1 MPNIQIIAKE
11 SHAVLA
17 DITGNSAKL
26 TEASVVLVKVSADD
40 VQEVTRDGT
49 SAIIKL
55 KNGEVIVID
64 DFFSTEGPTDNSLV
78 FQDDSN
84 KLIWVQFTDAQ
95 GALLENVAYQ
105 PIDSIEPLLYG
116 HSETNPWAWAAVPV
130 TAGGILWWA
139 HNRDSDNDNNNPPV
153 VNPPATPTTPATVFD
168 DKEPITGNVS
178 NGSST
183 NDASPLISGT
193 GTAGTTITVY
203 DGNTVLGTTT
213 VGSDGKWSFT
223 PTTPLTDGTHSITY
237 TVKDAAGNESGKSP
251 AIDFTVDT
259 IAPDTPT
266 TAPNATDDVAPVIG
280 PITAGS
286 STNDNT
292 PTLTGTGT
300 AGDIITVYDGATKL
314 GTATVG
320 SDGKWSFTPSPA
332 LADGSHSISYT
343 ATDKAGNE
351 SGKSPA
357 IDFTVDTIA
366 PDTPTTA
373 PNATDDVAP
382 VIGPITAGSST
393 NDNTPTLT
401 GTGTAGDIITVYDG
415 ATKLGT
421 ATVGSDGKWSFTP
434 SPALADGSHSISY
447 TATDKAGNESGK
459 SPAIDFTVDTIA
471 PDTPTTAPNATDD
484 VAPVIGPITAGSST
498 NDNTPTLTGTGT
510 AGDIITV
517 YDGATKLGTATVG
530 SDGKWSFTPSP
541 ALADG
546 SHSISYTATDKA
558 GNESGKS
565 PAIDFTVDTIP
576 PLANAVT
583 VLDLYDDVGAI
594 QGTISNSPDSL
605 TDDTRPAYSGTA
617 DASVAIVK
625 VYDNGAYLGSA
636 TVGADGKWS
645 FTPSTPI
652 GAGPH
657 SFTASGVDA
666 AGNEGPQSAAW
677 QFKVVGAAPSAPS
690 IQSVTDNQGDVT
702 GDLQKNQ
709 TTDDRTPT
717 ISGTGQ
723 VGAVVTVYV
732 DGTAVGSTTVAS
744 DGTWSVTTTDL
755 GADGTKNLIAK
766 QTDGAGQSSPDS
778 GAYPIVLDTTAPAT
792 PTTAPTGTDDQAPVI
807 GPITS
812 GGSTN
817 DSTPTIAGTG
827 TAGNVIT
834 IKDGNTVLGS
844 TTVASDGTW
853 SFTPN
858 TPLTDGS
865 HSIGYTEKDPAGNES
880 GKSPTLNFNLDTT
893 NVVVSINKAVD
904 NVGSKVGDLANNA
917 ATDDTTPTLVGTG
930 TAGAIVTISVDGGA
944 AVGSAVVDSSGNW
957 SYTLPTQSEG
967 SHSYTAT
974 ASNAAGTQGSAS
986 FNLTIDT
993 TAPSIPSIGLVSD
1006 DVGLVQGPLGNGA
1019 STDDTT
1025 PTLSGTGATPGDVI
1039 KVYDGNDVVGSVT
1052 VGADGRWNYTIPAPG
1067 LTEGPHNL
1075 SVTATDPVGNESGK
1089 SDPFT
1094 VNVDLTAPTAT
1105 ASLVSITQDTGSS
1118 GSDFVTSDNTL
1129 VFNLST
1135 TGTLASGEY
1144 VQISLNGGATWIN
1157 AVQGSG
1163 NSWSYDN
1170 TGNTLADGSYS
1181 IQTRVVDA
1189 AGNTGTAATQVI
1201 VVDTQAPTTDN
1212 SISLTGYADD
1222 VAPNTGD
1229 FGTGTTTNDTSPLLK
1244 GTVTG
1249 LKEGD
1254 SVQIYEGTTLLGT
1267 ATVTGGSFSYQ
1278 LSNVSEGPHSYTAA
1292 IVDQAGNVGTTSTS
1306 FNLTVDT
1313 IPPLANAVT
1322 VLDLYDDVGA
1332 IQGTI
1337 SNSPDSLTDDTRPA
1351 YSGTADASVAIV
1363 KVYDNGAY
1371 LGSATVGADGKWSF
1385 TPSTPIGAGPHS
1397 FTASGVDAAGN
1408 EGPQSAAWQFKVVG
1422 AAPSAPSIQSVT
1434 DNQGDVTGDL
1444 QKNQTTDDRTPTISG
1459 TGQVGAVVTV
1469 YVDGTAVGSTTVAS
1483 DGTWSVTTTD
1493 LGADGTKNLIAK
1505 QTDGAGQSSPDSG
1518 AYPIVLDTT
1527 APVKPGVVTAIDD
1540 QGQIQGPI
1548 TNNGTTDDKNPE
1560 FKGTGTAGDVITIKD
1575 GTTVLGSTT
1584 VASDGTWSF
1593 TPSTGLAD
1601 GAHSITTTATDAA
1614 GNTSAASDAL
1624 NFTVDTTNVVV
1635 SINKAVDNVGS
1646 KVGDLANNAATDDTT
1661 PTLVG
1666 TGTAGAI
1673 VTISVDGGAA
1683 VGSAVVDSS
1692 GNWSYTL
1699 PTQSEGSHSYT
1710 ATASNAAGTQGSA
1723 SFNLTID
1730 TTAPSIPSIGLVSD
1744 DVGLVQGPL
1753 GNGASTDDTTP
1764 TLSGTGATP
1773 GDVIKVYDGND
1784 VVGSVTVGADGRWN
1798 YTIPAPG
1805 LTEGPHNLSVTA
1817 TDPVGNESGKSDPFT
1832 VNVDLTA
1839 PTATASLVS
1848 ITQDTGSSGS
1858 DFVTSDN
1865 TLVFNLSTTGTLASG
1880 EYVQISLN
1888 GGATWINAVQGSGNS
1903 WSYDNTGNTLAD
1915 GSYSI
1920 QTRVVD
1926 AAGNTGTA
1934 ATQVIV
1940 VDTQAPTTDNS
1951 ISLTGYADDVAP
1963 NTGDFGT
1970 GTTTNDTSPLLK
1982 GTVTGLKE
1990 GDSVQIYEG
1999 TTLLGTATVTGGSF
2013 SYQLSNVSEGPHS
2026 YTAAIVDQAG
2036 NVGTTSTSF
2045 NLTVDTIPPLA
2056 NAVTVLDLYDDVG
2069 AIQGTISNSPDSLTD
2084 DTRPAYS
2091 GTADASVAIV
2101 KVYDNGAYL
2110 GSATVGADGKWSF
2123 TPSTPIGAGP
2133 HSFTASGVDAAGN
2146 EGPQS
2151 AAWQFKVVG
2160 AAPSAPSIQ
2169 SVTDNQGDVTGD
2181 LQKNQTTDDRTP
2193 TISGTGQ
2200 VGAVVTVYV
2209 DGTAV
2214 GSTTVASDGTWS
2226 VTTTDLGADGTKNL
2240 IAKQTDGAGQSSPDS
2255 GAYPIVLDTT
2265 APVKPGVV
2273 TAIDDQGQIQGPIA
2287 NNGTTDDKNPE
2298 FKGTGTAGDVITI
2311 KDGTTVLGST
2321 TVASDGTW
2329 SFTPSTGLADGAHSI
2344 TTTATDAAGNT
2355 SAASDALNFTVDTT
2369 NVVVS
2374 INKAVD
2380 NVGSK
2385 VGDLANNAATDD
2397 TTPTLV
2403 GTGTAGAIVTI
2414 SVDGGAAVGSA
2425 VVDSS
2430 GNWSYTLPTQS
2441 EGSHSYTATASNAA
2455 GTQGSASFNLTID
2468 TTAPSIPSIGLVSD
2482 DVGLVQGPLG
2492 NGAST
2497 DDTTPTLSG
2506 TGATPGDVI
2515 KVYDG
2520 NDVVGSVT
2528 VGADGRWNYTIPAP
2542 GLTEGPHNLSVTAT
2556 DPVGNESGK
2565 SDPFTVNVDL
2575 TAPTATASLVSI
2587 TQDTGSSGS
2596 DFVTSDNTL
2605 VFNLSTTGTLASGE
2619 YVQISLNGGATWINA
2634 VQGSGNSWSYDNT
2647 GNTLADGSYSIQT
2660 RVVDAAG
2667 NTGTAATQVIVVD
2680 TQAPTTDNSISLT
2693 GYADDVAPNTGDF
2706 GTGTTTND
2714 TSPLLKGTVTGLKEG
2729 DSVQIYE
2736 GTTLLG
2742 TATVTGGSFSYQ
2754 LSNVSEGPHSYTA
2767 AIVDQAGN
2775 VGTTSTSFNLTVDT
2789 IPPLANAVTVLDLYD
2804 DVGAI
2809 QGTISNSPDSLT
2821 DDTRPAYSGTAD
2833 ASVAI
2838 VKVYDNGAYLGSA
2851 TVGADGKWSF
2861 TPSTPIGAGP
2871 HSFTA
2876 SGVDAAGNEGPQS
2889 AAWQFKV
2896 VGAAPSAPSIQSVT
2910 DNQGDV
2916 TGDLQK
2922 NQTTDD
2928 RTPTISGTGQVGAV
2942 VTVYVDG
2949 TAVGST
2955 TVASDGTWSVT
2966 TTDLGA
2972 DGTKNLIAKQTDG
2985 AGQSS
2990 PDSGAYPIVLDT
3002 TAPVKPGVVT
3012 AIDDQG
3018 QIQGP
3023 IANNGTTDDKNPEFK
3038 GTGTAGDVITIK
3050 DGTTVLGST
3059 TVASDG
3065 TWSFTPSTGLAD
3077 GAHSIT
3083 TTATDAAG
3091 NTSAA
3096 SDALNFTVDTT
3107 NVVVSINKAVDNV
3120 GSKVGDLANNAA
3132 TDDTTPTLVG
3142 TGTAGAIVT
3151 ISVDGGAA
3159 VGSAVVD
3166 SSGNWSYTLPTQSE
3180 GSHSYTAT
3188 ASNAA
3193 GTQGSAS
3200 FNLTIDTTA
3209 PSIPSIGLVSD
3220 DVGLV
3225 QGPLGNGA
3233 STDDTTPTLSGTGA
3247 TPGDVIKVY
3256 DGNDVVG
3263 SVTVGADGRW
3273 NYTIPA
3279 PGLTEGPHNLSV
3291 TATDPVGNESG
3302 KSDPFTV
3309 NVDLTAPTAT
3319 ASLVSIT
3326 QDTGSSG
3333 SDFVTSDNTLV
3344 FNLSTTGTLASGE
3357 YVQISLNGGATWIN
3371 AVQGSGNSWSYDN
3384 TGNTLADGSYSIQT
3398 RVVDAAGNTGTA
3410 ATQVIVVDTQAPTT
3424 DNSISLTGYAD
3435 DVAPN
3440 TGDFGTGTTTNDTSP
3455 LLKGTVTGLKEGD
3468 SVQIYEGTTL
3478 LGTATVTGGSFSYQL
3493 SNVSEGPHSYTA
3505 AIVDQAGN
3513 VGTTSTSFNLT
3524 VDTIP
3529 PLANAVTV
3537 LDLYDDV
3544 GAIQGTISNSPD
3556 SLTDDT
3562 RPAYSGTADASVAI
3576 VKVYDNGAYLGSATV
3591 GADGKWSFTPSTPIG
3606 AGPHS
3611 FTASGVDAAGN
3622 EGPQSAAWQFKVVGA
3637 APSAPS
3643 IQSVTD
3649 NQGDVTGD
3657 LQKNQT
3663 TDDRTPTI
3671 SGTGQVGAVV
3681 TVYVDGTAVGSTTVA
3696 SDGTWSVT
3704 TTDLGADGTKNLI
3717 AKQTDGAGQSS
3728 PDSGAYPIVLDTT
3741 APVKPGVVTAIDDQG
3756 QIQGPIANNGTTD
3769 DKNPEFKGTG
3779 TAGDVITIKDGTT
3792 VLGSTTVASDG
3803 TWSFTPSTGLA
3814 DGAHSITTTATDAA
3828 GNTSAA
3834 SDALNFTV
3842 DTTNVVVSINK
3853 AVDNVGS
3860 KVGDLANNAATDDTT
3875 PTLVGTGTAGAI
3887 VTISVDGGAAVGSAV
3902 VDSSGNWS
3910 YTLPTQSEGSHSYT
3924 ATASN
3929 AAGTQGSASF
3939 NLTIDTTAPSI
3950 PSIGLVS
3957 DDVGLVQGPLGNGA
3971 STDDTTPTLSGT
3983 GATPGDVIKVYDGN
3997 DVVGSVTVGADGR
4010 WNYTIPAPGLTEG
4023 PHNLSV
4029 TATDPVGNES
4039 GKSDPFNLT
4048 VDLTPPNAPSGTF
4061 NASGSEITGSAEI
4074 GSVVKVKDANGNVL
4088 GSATADSS
4096 GKYTVTF
4103 ADPLDDAEKV
4113 KITATDKAGNESQ
4126 ATDLT
4131 APNIVIDAKDN
4142 IVEAKVDFTYPV
4154 TVNPSQN
4161 IINESSLINIGT
4173 STYPGYFTV
4182 GQDQIAD
4189 AVISVSTGSLI
4200 NLFDKAEMK
4209 LYKQQD
4215 DGSWKLIADNKSP
4228 GLLDLLGIFGQTTK
4242 VTAEGLTPGNYRF
4255 DFTGGS
4261 LVGLGTSIK
4270 ADLQLTTENTAA
4282 NPVVSG
4288 ITSKEGNVITDND
4301 QANGQDQVTSQTKVT
4316 AVNGQTVAAD
4326 GSTTTVIGE
4335 HGTLTIKADGSYK
4348 YTPTSNVNVIGKTDV
4363 FTYTITD
4370 TTSGKSDTAKL
4381 IVQIGTNSDL
4391 DLTWNPNNPE
4401 ADATSVVATNNEDTV
4416 GIGAT
4421 NTETTVTGPS
4431 INQSWLVG
4439 LGGSQTVASQTIT
4452 IAQGNL
4458 GAIEIGLSTSSL
4470 ASLGGAASVIFQK
4483 LVNNTWTTVDIISA
4497 NSLVDLIG
4505 LFPNGN
4511 GKVYDDL
4518 EAGEY
4523 RYVLNY
4529 NRGVGLAGNVSV
4541 SSEVTSTDLDAYTVT
4556 SRETVKG
4563 NILTEDTGAGV
4574 DKVASQYTDIAI
4586 SNNGSTYSTV
4596 TSTGTTIQGAHGT
4609 LVIKSDGSYT
4619 YTPNTTLTGGGE
4631 DQFTYKLIAPNG
4643 DESTATLKFNAG
4655 FVYNTSAGADII
4667 TSSAGDDTFTT
4678 NAGADKVI
4686 FNLLNNT
4693 DATGGNGHDTWTDFS
4708 KAQGDK
4714 VDISAL
4720 LTGQSVTASNIAN
4733 YVTVTK
4739 DGADTVISIDRDG
4752 TGTTYQSTE
4761 LLTLK
4766 NVNTTLDE
4774 LLQNNHLIY

>member
-116 HSETNPWAWAAVPV
+116 HSETSPWAWAAVPV

-168 DKEPITGNVS
+168 DKQPITGNVS

-459 SPAIDFTVDTIA
+459 SPAIDFTVDTI
-471 PDTPTTAPNATDD
+471 
-484 VAPVIGPITAGSST
+484 
-498 NDNTPTLTGTGT
+498 
-510 AGDIITV
+510 
-517 YDGATKLGTATVG
+517 
-530 SDGKWSFTPSP
+530 
-541 ALADG
+541 
-546 SHSISYTATDKA
+546 
-558 GNESGKS
+558 
-565 PAIDFTVDTIP
+565 P

-636 TVGADGKWS
+636 TVGTDGKWS

-834 IKDGNTVLGS
+834 IKDGDTVLGS

-880 GKSPTLNFNLDTT
+880 GKSPTLDFNLDTT

-944 AVGSAVVDSSGNW
+944 AVGSAVVNSSGNW

-1052 VGADGRWNYTIPAPG
+1052 VGADGSWNYTIPAPGLTEGPHNLSVTATDPVGNESGKSDPFTVNVDLTAPTATASLVSITQDTGSSGSDFVTSDNTLVFNLSTTGTLASGEYVQISLNGGATWINAVQGSGNSWSYDNTGNTLADGSYSIQTRVVDAAGNTGTAATQVIVVDTQAPTTDNSISLTGYADDVAPNTGDFGTGTTTNDTSPLLKGTVTGLKEGDSVQIYEGTTLLGTATVIGGSFSYQLSNVSEGPHSYTAAIVDQAGNVGTTSTSFNLTVDTIPPLANAVTVLDLYDDVGAIQGTVSNSPDSLTDDTRPAYSGTADASVAIVKVYDNGAYLGSATVGTDGKWSFTPSTPIGAGPHSFTASGVDAAGNEGPQSAAWQFKVVGAAPSAPSIQSVTDNQGDVTGDLQKNQTTDDRTPTISGTGQVGAVVTVYVDGTAVGSTTVASDGTWSVTTTDLGADGTKNLIAKQTDGAGQSSPDSGAYPIVLDTTAPVKPGVVTAIDDQGQIQGPIANNGTTDDKNPEFKGTGTAGDVITIKDGNTVLGSTTVASDGTWSFTPSTGLADGAHSITTTATDAAGNTSAASDALNFTVDTTNVVVSINKAVDNVGSKVGDLANNAATDDTTPTLVGTGTAGAIVTISVDGGAAVGSAVVNSSGNWSYTLPTQSEGSHSYTATASNAAGTQGSASFNLTIDTTAPSIPSIGLVSDDVGLVQGPLGNGASTDDTTPTLSGTGATPGDVIKVYDGNDVVGSVTVGADGSWNYTIPAPG

-1332 IQGTI
+1332 IQGTV

-1371 LGSATVGADGKWSF
+1371 LGSATVGTDGKWSF

-1548 TNNGTTDDKNPE
+1548 ANNGTTDDKNPE

-1575 GTTVLGSTT
+1575 GNTVLGSTT

-1784 VVGSVTVGADGRWN
+1784 VVGSVTVGADGSWN

-2069 AIQGTISNSPDSLTD
+2069 AIQGTVSNSPDSLTD

-2110 GSATVGADGKWSF
+2110 GSATVGTDGKWSF

-2311 KDGTTVLGST
+2311 KDGNTVLGST

-2425 VVDSS
+2425 VVNSS

-2528 VGADGRWNYTIPAP
+2528 VGADGSWNYTIPAP

-2809 QGTISNSPDSLT
+2809 QGTVSNSPDSLT

-2851 TVGADGKWSF
+2851 TVGTDGKWSF

-3050 DGTTVLGST
+3050 DGNTVLGST

-3159 VGSAVVD
+3159 VGSAVVN

-3263 SVTVGADGRW
+3263 SVTVGADG
-3273 NYTIPA
+3273 
-3279 PGLTEGPHNLSV
+3279 S
-3291 TATDPVGNESG
+3291 
-3302 KSDPFTV
+3302 
-3309 NVDLTAPTAT
+3309 
-3319 ASLVSIT
+3319 
-3326 QDTGSSG
+3326 
-3333 SDFVTSDNTLV
+3333 
-3344 FNLSTTGTLASGE
+3344 
-3357 YVQISLNGGATWIN
+3357 
-3371 AVQGSGNSWSYDN
+3371 
-3384 TGNTLADGSYSIQT
+3384 
-3398 RVVDAAGNTGTA
+3398 
-3410 ATQVIVVDTQAPTT
+3410 
-3424 DNSISLTGYAD
+3424 
-3435 DVAPN
+3435 
-3440 TGDFGTGTTTNDTSP
+3440 
-3455 LLKGTVTGLKEGD
+3455 
-3468 SVQIYEGTTL
+3468 
-3478 LGTATVTGGSFSYQL
+3478 
-3493 SNVSEGPHSYTA
+3493 
-3505 AIVDQAGN
+3505 
-3513 VGTTSTSFNLT
+3513 
-3524 VDTIP
+3524 
-3529 PLANAVTV
+3529 
-3537 LDLYDDV
+3537 
-3544 GAIQGTISNSPD
+3544 
-3556 SLTDDT
+3556 
-3562 RPAYSGTADASVAI
+3562 
-3576 VKVYDNGAYLGSATV
+3576 
-3591 GADGKWSFTPSTPIG
+3591 
-3606 AGPHS
+3606 
-3611 FTASGVDAAGN
+3611 
-3622 EGPQSAAWQFKVVGA
+3622 
-3637 APSAPS
+3637 
-3643 IQSVTD
+3643 
-3649 NQGDVTGD
+3649 
-3657 LQKNQT
+3657 
-3663 TDDRTPTI
+3663 
-3671 SGTGQVGAVV
+3671 
-3681 TVYVDGTAVGSTTVA
+3681 
-3696 SDGTWSVT
+3696 
-3704 TTDLGADGTKNLI
+3704 
-3717 AKQTDGAGQSS
+3717 
-3728 PDSGAYPIVLDTT
+3728 
-3741 APVKPGVVTAIDDQG
+3741 
-3756 QIQGPIANNGTTD
+3756 
-3769 DKNPEFKGTG
+3769 
-3779 TAGDVITIKDGTT
+3779 
-3792 VLGSTTVASDG
+3792 
-3803 TWSFTPSTGLA
+3803 
-3814 DGAHSITTTATDAA
+3814 
-3828 GNTSAA
+3828 
-3834 SDALNFTV
+3834 
-3842 DTTNVVVSINK
+3842 
-3853 AVDNVGS
+3853 
-3860 KVGDLANNAATDDTT
+3860 
-3875 PTLVGTGTAGAI
+3875 
-3887 VTISVDGGAAVGSAV
+3887 
-3902 VDSSGNWS
+3902 
-3910 YTLPTQSEGSHSYT
+3910 
-3924 ATASN
+3924 
-3929 AAGTQGSASF
+3929 
-3939 NLTIDTTAPSI
+3939 
-3950 PSIGLVS
+3950 
-3957 DDVGLVQGPLGNGA
+3957 
-3971 STDDTTPTLSGT
+3971 
-3983 GATPGDVIKVYDGN
+3983 
-3997 DVVGSVTVGADGR
+3997 

-4061 NASGSEITGSAEI
+4061 NASGSEITGSAEA

-4200 NLFDKAEMK
+4200 NLFDNAEMK

-4261 LVGLGTSIK
+4261 LIGLGTSIK

-4288 ITSKEGNVITDND
+4288 ITSKEGNVIIDND
-4301 QANGQDQVTSQTKVT
+4301 QTNGQDQVTSQTKVT

-4511 GKVYDDL
+4511 GKVYGDL

-4574 DKVASQYTDIAI
+4574 DNVASQYTDIAI
-4586 SNNGSTYSTV
+4586 SNNGSAYSTV

-4619 YTPNTTLTGGGE
+4619 YTPNATLTGGGE